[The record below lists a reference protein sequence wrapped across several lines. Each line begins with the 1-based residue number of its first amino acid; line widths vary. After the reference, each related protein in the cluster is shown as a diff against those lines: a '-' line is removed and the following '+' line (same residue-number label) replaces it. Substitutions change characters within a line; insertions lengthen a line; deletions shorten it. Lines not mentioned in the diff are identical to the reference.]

1 MPVSKP
7 SITALLVALI
17 PFIAMCF
24 SVALWD
30 RIYPMVLGIPFNI
43 FWLVSWS
50 VLSTLC
56 MSVVYR
62 VESAR
67 IRREAKAE

>member
-1 MPVSKP
+1 MPVNKP
-7 SITALLVALI
+7 SITALLLGLI

-50 VLSTLC
+50 VASTLC
-56 MSVVYR
+56 MSVAYR
-62 VESAR
+62 VETAR
-67 IRREAKAE
+67 IRREAKVE

>member
-1 MPVSKP
+1 
-7 SITALLVALI
+7 
-17 PFIAMCF
+17 MCF

-50 VLSTLC
+50 VVSTLC
-56 MSVVYR
+56 MSVAYR
-62 VESAR
+62 VETAR
-67 IRREAKAE
+67 IKREAKAE